1 MMLLRRSLFI
11 RFTCASFA
19 LGASALFA
27 FGTNQRWHLDSFRA
41 FSEGTFADG
50 GVNMYAA
57 ANGTLRLINGLDL
70 NGDGLPD
77 AFFPTNHAYGEKVDL
92 SIFWDQPG
100 YSLAKKSHLPT
111 EGGQDAAVGDL
122 NRDGLPD
129 LVVLNRFDGT
139 KNELSAWIYWGTAE
153 GFSADRRDSLPAQGG
168 EAIKV
173 ADLNG
178 DGYPEIV
185 IANSGL
191 TYHVAVD
198 KIQQSYI
205 YWNKKGKFDGAQK
218 SVLPTINGRGV
229 AIEDLNADGHPDI
242 VLVSSGNESS
252 ESGARI
258 FWGNNGT
265 YDAANSLF
273 LPGEGSA
280 ATTVG
285 DLNGDGQP
293 DLVLVNSVRLKAREA
308 GIYDIVDT
316 VQIDSF
322 IYWNSE
328 RGFSPSN
335 RTGLPTVNGT
345 DAAIGDLDKDG
356 YPDLVF
362 ANIQGNASYVY
373 WNSAEGFLPRRRLAL
388 PTNSA
393 QAVTIADV
401 NKDGYP
407 EILFANGFLGANY
420 DIQSFIYWG
429 SATGP
434 NANRVQTLPVSG
446 PSAVLVA
453 DLTGKKTSDLIFIS
467 RSNGT
472 GNDTPSSL
480 FLSNRHN
487 PQIFA
492 PEARIDVSTMGP
504 DSYTIADLNLDGRP
518 DIVIPGNDGL
528 SIYWN
533 EDKNSFSRANR
544 TSVSP
549 NATMSVRV
557 ADFNRDGYLD
567 LLPSE
572 WSPGSMQTY
581 IYYGGPSGFSTA
593 ARTALEVSG
602 IRFHTIGDFNND
614 GWVDVAFPDFN
625 SQGVVIFWNSP
636 SGFAS
641 DRRMFLPG
649 RSPVALETADL
660 NGDGWL
666 DLIVP
671 NLYDK
676 NPPPEQK
683 VRAFGGSP
691 MGDVFIYW
699 GSQAGFSNDRRQ
711 ILPALGPEDA
721 VVADLNDDGLLDLF
735 ITAYHGGA
743 RRDYPSSIYW
753 QGPHG
758 FDAKNVTMIET
769 YSASGATATDY
780 NADGYPDLLISNHQ
794 RNGNH
799 HTNSYLY
806 WGSAAGFSAKNR
818 LELPTRGVHLQAVS
832 DHGEIYNRSHDYH
845 YVSAPKQFASAK
857 NLSAF
862 SWTADLPERSSA
874 RFQIR
879 TASTK
884 AGLEKAAWGGPKGAG
899 STFETPTTAANVALN
914 GPWVQFRATLS
925 NPGGGLP
932 IVKSVTLDLQ

>member
-1 MMLLRRSLFI
+1 MMLLHRSRPF
-11 RFTCASFA
+11 RFACASFTLSA
-19 LGASALFA
+19 VALF
-27 FGTNQRWHLDSFRA
+27 GSETSQRWHLDSFRA
-41 FSEGTFADG
+41 FSEGTFTDS

-57 ANGTLRLINGLDL
+57 ADGTLRLINGFDL

-100 YSLAKKSHLPT
+100 YSLAKKTQLPT
-111 EGGQDAAVGDL
+111 EGGQDAAVADL
-122 NRDGLPD
+122 NRDGHPD

-139 KNELSAWIYWGTAE
+139 KNELSAWIYWGSAE

-168 EAIKV
+168 EAIEI

-191 TYHVAVD
+191 TYHVAID
-198 KIQQSYI
+198 KIQQSYL
-205 YWNKKGKFDGAQK
+205 YWNKAGKFAADQK
-218 SVLPTINGRGV
+218 AILPTINGRDV
-229 AIEDLNADGHPDI
+229 AIADLNADGQPDI
-242 VLVSSGNESS
+242 VLVSSGNETK

-258 FWGNNGT
+258 FWGKNGN
-265 YDAANSLF
+265 YDIANSLF

-280 ATTVG
+280 ATAIG
-285 DLNGDGQP
+285 DLNGDGRP
-293 DLVLVNSVRLKAREA
+293 DLVLVNSVRLKGREA

-316 VQIDSF
+316 VQLDSF
-322 IYWNSE
+322 IYWNSDK
-328 RGFSPSN
+328 GFSTTN
-335 RTGLPTVNGT
+335 RTGLPTVNGAA
-345 DAAIGDLDKDG
+345 AAIGDLDKDG

-362 ANIQGNASYVY
+362 ANLQGNASYVY
-373 WNSAEGFLPRRRLAL
+373 WNSAEGFQPRRRLAL

-393 QAVTIADV
+393 RAVTVADV

-407 EILFANGFLGANY
+407 EIFFANNVLASNY
-420 DIQSFIYWG
+420 DTQSFIYWG
-429 SATGP
+429 SPTGP
-434 NANRVQTLPVSG
+434 DAKRVQTLPVSG

-453 DLTGKKTSDLIFIS
+453 DLTGKGTSDLIFIS
-467 RSNGT
+467 RNNGT

-480 FLSNRHN
+480 FLSNRNN
-487 PQIFA
+487 PQVFS
-492 PEARIDVSTMGP
+492 PEARIDVSTVGP
-504 DSYTIADLNLDGRP
+504 DSYAIADLNLDGKP

-533 EDKNSFSRANR
+533 DDKNAFARANR
-544 TSVSP
+544 TTVFP
-549 NATMSVRV
+549 HALMGIRI

-572 WSPGSMQTY
+572 WSPGSKQTH
-581 IYYGGPSGFSTA
+581 IYHGGPSGFSTA
-593 ARTALEVSG
+593 ARTALEVGG

-614 GWVDVAFPDFN
+614 GWIDVAFPDFN
-625 SQGVVIFWNSP
+625 SQGVAIFWNSP

-641 DRRMFLPG
+641 DRRLFLPG

-683 VRAFGGSP
+683 MRSFGGSP

-699 GSQAGFSNDRRQ
+699 GSKEGFSNDRRQ
-711 ILPALGPEDA
+711 TLPALGPEDA
-721 VVADLNDDGLLDLF
+721 VAADLNGDGLLDLF

-743 RRDYPSSIYW
+743 RRDYPSYIYW
-753 QGPHG
+753 QGPNG
-758 FDAKNVTMIET
+758 FDAKNVTMLEN

-794 RNGNH
+794 RDGNH

-806 WGSAAGFSAKNR
+806 WGSATGFSEKNR
-818 LELPTRGVHLQAVS
+818 LELPTRGVHLQSVS
-832 DHGEIYNRSHDYH
+832 DHGEVHNRSHDYH
-845 YVSAPKQFASAK
+845 YVSAPRQFAAAK
-857 NLSAF
+857 SLSAF
-862 SWTADLPERSSA
+862 NWTADLPERTSV

-879 TASTK
+879 SASTK
-884 AGLEKAAWGGPKGAG
+884 EGLEKAAWIGPKGAG
-899 STFETPTTAANVALN
+899 SSFETPTAAANIALK

-932 IVKSVTLDLQ
+932 VVKSVTLDVQ